1 MYTNRQRVLRGNS
14 LSPHPD
20 PSRSRSFPSVSSCNR
35 KSVRRVARCTERWC
49 IHWRTARSS
58 RKENYDVGLGFIQW
72 WVEGFRMKEAGQWS
86 FFVWRGLWSPKTSLN
101 ERDMGNRLRIWNW
114 EKRNCAFSEYYHNRK
129 PRLRPRAMVTNIQ
142 TSDQVSVEVIYTLAF
157 SRMEGLSLVFRWRQ
171 SFLTAANDF
180 NGTIKITTTGHKS
193 SVMKA

>member
-1 MYTNRQRVLRGNS
+1 
-14 LSPHPD
+14 
-20 PSRSRSFPSVSSCNR
+20 
-35 KSVRRVARCTERWC
+35 
-49 IHWRTARSS
+49 
-58 RKENYDVGLGFIQW
+58 
-72 WVEGFRMKEAGQWS
+72 
-86 FFVWRGLWSPKTSLN
+86 
-101 ERDMGNRLRIWNW
+101 
-114 EKRNCAFSEYYHNRK
+114 
-129 PRLRPRAMVTNIQ
+129 MVTNIQ